1 MMPEWC
7 VAWSHL
13 SVCAWD
19 IAGGRPVMLRKGYLC
34 VRMRSVTVPRALVGG
49 ALGVSGAERT
59 WVWPRPVCTL
69 GACAPVPSSDSS
81 ACALGEQDAGGQGA
95 RWPHGTSALLER
107 DGRPQPPQSLVSG
120 DVGPCCRSGCPTV
133 PLAHQPPDPP
143 SSVRTA
149 PPSWPDAPATGAALA
164 WGPLRD
170 GHRRPRRGPRSPLG
184 GRSTDGS
191 GPCLPLA
198 PVATAAPERPA
209 EGSRA
214 SGSESVSWDE
224 SGAMD
229 LALGGP

>member
-1 MMPEWC
+1 M
-7 VAWSHL
+7 
-13 SVCAWD
+13 
-19 IAGGRPVMLRKGYLC
+19 
-34 VRMRSVTVPRALVGG
+34 VT
-49 ALGVSGAERT
+49 
-59 WVWPRPVCTL
+59 PVCLRLGHCRRPPGDAQKGLPVRAHAQCDCAQGTCGRSFGCEWRLSAHGCGPGLSARLVPVHLCRVVTAPPVLWVSRTL
-69 GACAPVPSSDSS
+69 GDRAHAGRTGP
-81 ACALGEQDAGGQGA
+81 ALCWSETGGLSRPRVWSQG
-95 RWPHGTSALLER
+95 
-107 DGRPQPPQSLVSG
+107 SLVSG
-120 DVGPCCRSGCPTV
+120 DVGPYCRSGCPTV